1 MAMHVRHEIVFRII
15 IQQVEF
21 TGLKLIIL
29 NKYKGLYRTF
39 YSYRVFLKIFI
50 QTLGRIPQ

>member
-1 MAMHVRHEIVFRII
+1 MHVRHEIVFRII